1 MKYIFP
7 RGLHSGDTLG
17 IVAPSS
23 ALADD
28 SIESGLAFLHSLGY
42 TTKCYP
48 SVYAA
53 DGYLAGSDAVRAN
66 DINAAFADDEV
77 AGIVCLRG
85 GYGATRL
92 LPLLDYDRIGAH
104 PKLFIGFSDITAL
117 HTVLQQRCH
126 MATIHGAMVMSLGRA
141 PTPYT
146 IAQFTQG
153 LADPWHTGV
162 PDLPPS
168 CTLETIVP
176 GDVSGPLCGG
186 NLMLLSV
193 TTGTTYGLD
202 GSDGILLLEEIGE
215 EAYSLDRML
224 RQLEQSGL
232 IDRVQGILFGEFT
245 KCMPV
250 EAQPYEFTVKDVV
263 TQYARRWGK
272 PALWGFPAGHGRDN
286 AWLPLGQNVHLHLT
300 RHQADVII
308 Q

>member
-202 GSDGILLLEEIGE
+202 GSDGILLTRRNRGRSIFPGSYVTAIGTIR
-215 EAYSLDRML
+215 SH
-224 RQLEQSGL
+224 RQSTGH
-232 IDRVQGILFGEFT
+232 
-245 KCMPV
+245 PV
-250 EAQPYEFTVKDVV
+250 WRIHQM
-263 TQYARRWGK
+263 YACRST
-272 PALWGFPAGHGRDN
+272 A
-286 AWLPLGQNVHLHLT
+286 V
-300 RHQADVII
+300 
-308 Q
+308 